1 MAGRRM
7 QSLLRATRPHAT
19 VPGVDRL
26 TPEQIARYRAMT
38 PAEKLQQASRL
49 YWSARRLRE
58 AYERSLHPDW
68 TDEQVRARV
77 RRVFL
82 LART

>member
-1 MAGRRM
+1 M
-7 QSLLRATRPHAT
+7 H
-19 VPGVDRL
+19 RL
-26 TPEQIARYRAMT
+26 SPEQIVRYRAMT
-38 PAEKLQQASRL
+38 PAEKLRQAQHL

-68 TDEQVRARV
+68 TDDQIRAHV